1 MTGDEIITLEKD
13 FDLQAVSWDLI
24 TKSRQKIV
32 AGVYLYVV
40 ESSELDEDFVGK
52 FMVVR

>member
-1 MTGDEIITLEKD
+1 MRLSSFAKTDPQSRTLD
-13 FDLQAVSWDLI
+13 WDLI
-24 TKSRQKIV
+24 TKSRQKVV

-40 ESSELDEDFVGK
+40 ESDAPGFEDFIGK